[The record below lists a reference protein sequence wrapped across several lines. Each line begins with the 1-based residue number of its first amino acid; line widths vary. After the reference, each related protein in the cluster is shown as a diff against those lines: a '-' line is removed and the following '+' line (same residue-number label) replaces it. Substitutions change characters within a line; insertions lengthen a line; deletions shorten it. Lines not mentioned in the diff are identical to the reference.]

1 MRKYPR
7 KKKIMMAFETI
18 EKASAPQMVA
28 EQIIKKIETGQ
39 LSPRSRL
46 PSQRDLAQ
54 QLGVGR
60 SSIREAINA
69 LVMLGYLEVIQGKG
83 TYIRQRVPQTDPTM
97 EKLDAA
103 LAAGSIFDLMEARL
117 LLESKSASLAAQ
129 RAEKPHIR
137 KLQKTIAHLKTND
150 REYTLFLEADMAF
163 HKAVAEAT
171 GNVVICEMT
180 KLILEKLVLH
190 HSSLKTRRLSAKYRN
205 TSIDTAA
212 KVVECIQH
220 QDGIN
225 ASQWMEK
232 HLNSITEELKDI
244 I

>member
-1 MRKYPR
+1 ME
-7 KKKIMMAFETI
+7 FETI
-18 EKASAPQMVA
+18 RKASAPQMVA
-28 EQIIKKIETGQ
+28 EQIIQKIEAGQ
-39 LSPRSRL
+39 LPPGDHL
-46 PSQRDLAQ
+46 PSQRDLAR

-69 LVMLGYLEVIQGKG
+69 LVVLGYLEVIQGKG
-83 TYIRQRVPQTDPTM
+83 TYIRQNLPQTDPSM

-103 LAAGSIFDLMEARL
+103 LTAGSIFDLMEARL
-117 LLESKSASLAAQ
+117 LLESRSAALAAQ
-129 RAEKPHIR
+129 RAEKSHMR
-137 KLQKTIAHLKTND
+137 KLKETIAHLKTND

-180 KLILEKLVLH
+180 KLILEKLVAH
-190 HSSLKTRRLSAKYRN
+190 HSSLQTKRLSATYRA

-220 QDGIN
+220 QDEKN

-232 HLNSITEELKDI
+232 HLNAIGEELKDI
-244 I
+244 ID

>member
-1 MRKYPR
+1 ME
-7 KKKIMMAFETI
+7 FQTI
-18 EKASAPQMVA
+18 KKASAPQMVA
-28 EQIIKKIETGQ
+28 EQIIQKIETGQ
-39 LSPRSRL
+39 LPPGGHL
-46 PSQRDLAQ
+46 PSQRDLAR

-69 LVMLGYLEVIQGKG
+69 LVVLGYLEVIQGKG
-83 TYIRQRVPQTDPTM
+83 TYIRQPLPQTDPTM

-103 LAAGSIFDLMEARL
+103 LTAGSIFDLMEARL
-117 LLESKSASLAAQ
+117 LLESRSAALAAQ
-129 RAEKPHIR
+129 RAEKAHIR
-137 KLQKTIAHLKTND
+137 KLKETIVHLKTND

-180 KLILEKLVLH
+180 KLILEKLVVH
-190 HSSLKTRRLSAKYRN
+190 HSSLKTRRLSATYRA

-212 KVVECIQH
+212 NVVKSIQR
-220 QDGIN
+220 QDQKN
-225 ASQWMEK
+225 ASLWMEK